1 MRTNVPLIDDDA
13 ATLFDTPNMTGTPE
27 RRLLLA
33 IIERAVLDYVGNDER
48 ETESAEAW
56 LFGDL
61 DNPNSDNPLSG
72 EFSFAWICREL
83 DLDIQKIARKI
94 SEMPK
99 RGARRVAPWYFL
111 KAS

>member
-1 MRTNVPLIDDDA
+1 MRANIPFIDDDA

-33 IIERAVLDYVGNDER
+33 VLERAVLDYVGNDER
-48 ETESAEAW
+48 EMEAAEAW
-56 LFGDL
+56 LFEDL
-61 DNPNSDNPLSG
+61 NNQQSG
-72 EFSFAWICREL
+72 EFSFTWICREL
-83 DLDIQKIARKI
+83 DLDVKKIAQKI

-99 RGARRVAPWYFL
+99 RGSRRVAPWYFL

>member
-1 MRTNVPLIDDDA
+1 VRANIPFIDDDA

-33 IIERAVLDYVGNDER
+33 VLERAVLDYVGNDER
-48 ETESAEAW
+48 EMEAAEAW
-56 LFGDL
+56 LFEDL
-61 DNPNSDNPLSG
+61 NNQQSG
-72 EFSFAWICREL
+72 EFSFTWICREL
-83 DLDIQKIARKI
+83 DLDVKKIAQKI

-99 RGARRVAPWYFL
+99 RGSRRVAPWYFL